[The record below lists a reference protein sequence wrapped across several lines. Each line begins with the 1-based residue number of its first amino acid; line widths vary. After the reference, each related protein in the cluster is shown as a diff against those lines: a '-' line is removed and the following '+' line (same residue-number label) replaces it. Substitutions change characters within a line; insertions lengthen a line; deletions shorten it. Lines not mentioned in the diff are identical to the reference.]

1 MSLKSKRER
10 RERERMEA
18 GTVEVREFI
27 RKEVEDW
34 EDEEVGRARFKAF
47 SGQRSDWE
55 PTYRFWN
62 HLLLSIARHF
72 HLLIIS
78 PSQVKNIWFNRN
90 GLTPLC
96 LDQVLL
102 EMYNEGEIVRCSDV
116 MDPRSGRMSLL
127 LRKFSNLM
135 LRPTPSLQTL
145 LQDRL
150 ILAPLLK
157 DKAVEVV
164 KLLSESHWT
173 SSCIVT
179 MKKFHDTCGGPE
191 EASAVLSHLSETGKA
206 RYLSI
211 HKKDFVEGI
220 KVSLSSA
227 PVSNISSLD
236 CDVLH
241 LVWTTERL
249 QQQLDVI
256 DRRCEMSRKTA
267 LAFLHSGN
275 KKVALRHARELKL
288 ANESREKCASFLNRV
303 EEVLSVIANA
313 ESTKKVSE
321 AIQIGAKAMKENKIS
336 VEEVEFCLQEL
347 EESIESQKQ
356 VDKALEST
364 PSYADA
370 EHEDIEEEFK
380 KLELEVGSGNLQVPI
395 SQTGVDGTV
404 GEVEALESPESLS
417 DTLSNLKLS
426 DNSTRESASKS
437 PMLAM
442 RQNKLKNLVLEA
454 T

>member
-1 MSLKSKRER
+1 
-10 RERERMEA
+10 MEA

-47 SGQRSDWE
+47 SGQKSDWE

-72 HLLIIS
+72 HVLIIS
-78 PSQVKNIWFNRN
+78 PSQVKNNWFNRN

-102 EMYNEGEIVRCSDV
+102 EMYNEGEIVRCSDL

-150 ILAPLLK
+150 ILTPLLK

-179 MKKFHDTCGGPE
+179 MKKFHDICGGPE

-206 RYLSI
+206 RYLSM
-211 HKKDFVEGI
+211 HKKDFVE
-220 KVSLSSA
+220 
-227 PVSNISSLD
+227 
-236 CDVLH
+236 VLH
-241 LVWTTERL
+241 M
-249 QQQLDVI
+249 
-256 DRRCEMSRKTA
+256 MSRKTA

-364 PSYADA
+364 PSYTDV
-370 EHEDIEEEFK
+370 EDEDIEEEFN

-395 SQTGVDGTV
+395 SQTGVDSTL

-417 DTLSNLKLS
+417 DALSNLKLS

>member
-1 MSLKSKRER
+1 M
-10 RERERMEA
+10 
-18 GTVEVREFI
+18 EVREFI
-27 RKEVEDW
+27 RKEVSDW

-62 HLLLSIARHF
+62 HLILSIAKHF
-72 HLLIIS
+72 RLLIIS
-78 PSQVKNIWFNRN
+78 PSQVKNNWFNRN

-102 EMYNEGEIVRCSDV
+102 EMYNEGEIVRSGDI
-116 MDPRSGRMSLL
+116 MDPTSGRMSIL
-127 LRKFSNLM
+127 LRKFTNLM
-135 LRPTPSLQTL
+135 LKPTPSLEAL

-150 ILAPLLK
+150 ILTTLLK

-173 SSCIVT
+173 CSCVVT
-179 MKKFHDTCGGPE
+179 MKKFQDICGGPE

-206 RYLSI
+206 QYLSI
-211 HKKDFVEGI
+211 RKKEFVEGV

-236 CDVLH
+236 SDVLH
-241 LVWTTERL
+241 LVSTTERL

-256 DRRCEMSRKTA
+256 DRRCEMSKKSA
-267 LAFLHSGN
+267 LAFLRSGN

-321 AIQIGAKAMKENKIS
+321 AIQIGAQAIKENNIS

-356 VDKALEST
+356 VEKALEST
-364 PSYADA
+364 PSYTDV
-370 EHEDIEEEFK
+370 EDEDIEEEFNN
-380 KLELEVGSGNLQVPI
+380 LELEVGSENLQVST
-395 SQTGVDGTV
+395 SQMGVDSAV
-404 GEVEALESPESLS
+404 EVEALESADSLS
-417 DTLSNLKLS
+417 DALSNLKLTG
-426 DNSTRESASKS
+426 NTNRESASKN

-442 RQNKLKNLVLEA
+442 RQNKSKKLELEA